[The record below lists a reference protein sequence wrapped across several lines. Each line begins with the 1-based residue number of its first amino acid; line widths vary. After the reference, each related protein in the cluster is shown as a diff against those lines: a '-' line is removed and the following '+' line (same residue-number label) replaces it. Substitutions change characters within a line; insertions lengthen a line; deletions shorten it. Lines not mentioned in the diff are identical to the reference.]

1 MATTTYT
8 PSMLWGQR
16 GEGTRGVPEIPA
28 GSSTD
33 SDAQAFIDAASIT
46 DPTQQTAINNLV
58 VSLKDENIW
67 TKMKLIYPFVGGTDT
82 SHSYNLKDPT
92 QYQITWTTGVTHTSD
107 GVDGATSGTG
117 HGDTGVTPSALGLGR
132 DDVSMGVYTQ
142 DGWTVNQQF
151 PLGIYSGNQSITFY
165 KAGAIPGSLYV
176 MINDALGGTDI
187 TAPNPLTGFHQASRT
202 QSSELSYKHNATSI
216 TTITAASAA
225 TPHVTKNLW
234 VLAANGY
241 TNYGYGSVTSLIYF
255 GLGLTDSE
263 LGEMN
268 TLVTA
273 YQTELGREI

>member
-1 MATTTYT
+1 MATTTFT
-8 PSMLWGQR
+8 PSILR
-16 GEGTRGVPEIPA
+16 GAGTRGVPLIPA
-28 GSSTD
+28 GASTD

-46 DPTQQTAINNLV
+46 EATQQTAINNLV
-58 VSLKDENIW
+58 VGLKNDGIW
-67 TKMKLIYPFVGGTDT
+67 DKMKIIYPFVGGTDT

-107 GVDGATSGTG
+107 GVDGANSGTG
-117 HGDTGVTPSALGLGR
+117 HGDTGVTPSALGLGY
-132 DDVSMGVYTQ
+132 DDASMGVYTQ

-151 PLGIYSGNQSITFY
+151 PLGIYSGNTSFTFY
-165 KAGAIPGSLYV
+165 KSGGTPGTLYI
-176 MINDALGGTDI
+176 MINDNISGNDI

-216 TTITAASAA
+216 TTITEASIAIN
-225 TPHVTKNLW
+225 TTKNLW

-273 YQTELGREI
+273 YQTELGREV

>member
-1 MATTTYT
+1 MATTTFT
-8 PSMLWGQR
+8 PSILR
-16 GEGTRGVPEIPA
+16 GAGTRGVPLIPA
-28 GSSTD
+28 GASTD

-46 DPTQQTAINNLV
+46 EATQQTAINNLV
-58 VSLKDENIW
+58 VGLKNDGIW
-67 TKMKLIYPFVGGTDT
+67 DKMKIIYPFVGGTDT

-107 GVDGATSGTG
+107 GVDGANSGTG

-132 DDVSMGVYTQ
+132 DDASMGVYTQ

-151 PLGIYSGNQSITFY
+151 PFGVYSGNTSFTFY
-165 KAGAIPGSLYV
+165 KSGGTPGTLYV
-176 MINDALGGTDI
+176 MINDALSGTNI

-225 TPHVTKNLW
+225 DPSTTKNLW

-273 YQTELGREI
+273 YQTELGREV